1 MEEYSKKKRAILIA
15 AGSFYGLPFSVS
27 EEDLVIAVDGGMR
40 YCKEEGLKPQILLG
54 DFDSYSQRGA
64 EVSSA
69 KPVEF
74 LGDTAEEESKKQYRI
89 FGKRTL
95 AKKEGKQ
102 VEGQSYSEVLLP
114 EIKNDSDLHAAIK
127 LALSEGSREIHI
139 FGALGGERMDHSY
152 AALQSLAYLT
162 ERGAE
167 GYLYGEKQVFTA
179 IKNGK
184 KSFSKDFH
192 GYFSV
197 FSFSDESL
205 GVSERGCKYLIE
217 KVKLNST
224 EPVGISN
231 EFIGEEAEIE
241 VKSGVL
247 ILCYELLQ
255 A

>member
-54 DFDSYSQRGA
+54 DFDSYSLREA
-64 EVSSA
+64 EGSSA
-69 KPVEF
+69 KPAEF
-74 LGDTAEEESKKQYRI
+74 LGDTVEEESKKQYRI
-89 FGKRTL
+89 FGKGTL
-95 AKKEGKQ
+95 AKREEKQ
-102 VEGQSYSEVLLP
+102 VEGQSYSEIWLP

-217 KVKLNST
+217 KVKLNNT

>member
-1 MEEYSKKKRAILIA
+1 MEERSKKKRAILIA

-40 YCKEEGLKPQILLG
+40 YCKKEGIKPQFLLG
-54 DFDSYSQRGA
+54 DFDSYSQRQEGGCL
-64 EVSSA
+64 VKSMRL
-69 KPVEF
+69 PQ
-74 LGDTAEEESKKQYRI
+74 DTALGEEKQYRI
-89 FGKRTL
+89 FGQRTV
-95 AKKEGKQ
+95 AKKEGKH
-102 VEGQSYSEVLLP
+102 VEGQSYSEIWLP
-114 EIKNDSDLHAAIK
+114 EIKNDTDLHAAIK
-127 LALSEGSREIHI
+127 LALVEESREIHI

-152 AALQSLAYLT
+152 AALQSLVYLT
-162 ERGAE
+162 ERGGE

-184 KSFSKDFH
+184 KSFSKDYH

-197 FSFSDESL
+197 FSFTDESL

-217 KVKLNST
+217 REKLNNT

-241 VKSGVL
+241 VKNGVL